1 MSRVITEDK
10 RTGIKYVY
18 EQVSVWSPE
27 HKQARPKKTLIGKI
41 DPATGEIVPT
51 DGRGRK
57 RRRKAD
63 DTPAATTEK
72 PDAQVSVSD
81 ATDSD
86 EMKKEV
92 LRLQQELYLLGALV
106 REQDQK
112 IKKLSAENEKLTERL
127 AEVTETINRLV

>member
-41 DPATGEIVPT
+41 DPETGEIVPT

-57 RRRKAD
+57 RRRNAD
-63 DTPAATTEK
+63 DVPAAVSEK
-72 PDAQVSVSD
+72 TAGQLPDRAGSN
-81 ATDSD
+81 D

-92 LRLQQELYLLGALV
+92 LRLKQELFLLDALV
-106 REQDQK
+106 KEQDQK
-112 IKKLSAENEKLTERL
+112 IKKLSDENEKLAERL
-127 AEVTETINRLV
+127 GKVTETVNRLV